1 MVEPVVS
8 LADPQFLNNPVHG
21 YARLREQAPL
31 VRIGMHGVPP
41 VWLATRF
48 DDVQAILTD
57 RRFVVDIGNVPGHR
71 GRSVV
76 QQILAAYGMPEE
88 YWEYVAN
95 MTFADGA
102 ELARLRRLVTPV
114 FSARRTSAMRPRV
127 RQLTDELV
135 DALVTAG
142 GGDLLGDFSSPLTST
157 VICELIGI
165 DEAGQ
170 PQLRRWM
177 HDYTAGDRL
186 TSAVEMVDYVKDLI
200 RRRRAE
206 PADDMVSMLLSGGDG
221 TGDRL
226 SESEIVAMV
235 LLMVNNGHLSTAHFI
250 PNSVVVLHDHPDQ
263 LALLRERPELM
274 PRAIHELMRITSP
287 AALATPR
294 YATEDVE
301 IGGMPVRKGE
311 AVTVSLQSANYDPRR
326 FPDPERVDI
335 TRDPGRAENHI
346 AFGAGPHYCLGA
358 ALGRLEGEVALDR
371 LLLQE
376 TGLTLAVDRDELEYV
391 DVALAVRLLERLPV
405 RL

>member
-1 MVEPVVS
+1 
-8 LADPQFLNNPVHG
+8 
-21 YARLREQAPL
+21 
-31 VRIGMHGVPP
+31 
-41 VWLATRF
+41 
-48 DDVQAILTD
+48 
-57 RRFVVDIGNVPGHR
+57 
-71 GRSVV
+71 
-76 QQILAAYGMPEE
+76 
-88 YWEYVAN
+88 
-95 MTFADGA
+95 
-102 ELARLRRLVTPV
+102 
-114 FSARRTSAMRPRV
+114 
-127 RQLTDELV
+127 
-135 DALVTAG
+135 
-142 GGDLLGDFSSPLTST
+142 
-157 VICELIGI
+157 
-165 DEAGQ
+165 
-170 PQLRRWM
+170 
-177 HDYTAGDRL
+177 
-186 TSAVEMVDYVKDLI
+186 
-200 RRRRAE
+200 
-206 PADDMVSMLLSGGDG
+206 
-221 TGDRL
+221 
-226 SESEIVAMV
+226 
-235 LLMVNNGHLSTAHFI
+235 
-250 PNSVVVLHDHPDQ
+250 
-263 LALLRERPELM
+263 M